1 MSESIEHM
9 NLVKDI
15 VEYVKEKLPEC
26 VHGLIEIDDC
36 IAQKP
41 PKINGFI
48 PDVYFNWKEQL
59 IIGEAKTLADF
70 ERKHSREQFMTY
82 LEACRLFP
90 GTAMLIVAVPWPLKM
105 TAKNY
110 FRRVKQ
116 KFNGEIVILTD
127 TLGSVDVWEI

>member
-82 LEACRLFP
+82 LEACP
-90 GTAMLIVAVPWPLKM
+90 ISWNSNAYCCCSVAV
-105 TAKNY
+105 KNDRKEL
-110 FRRVKQ
+110 F
-116 KFNGEIVILTD
+116 
-127 TLGSVDVWEI
+127 